1 MADEVD
7 IGADI
12 ADESEEVDDKLA
24 LAVFSYNE
32 VLDATKHQDDKIGR
46 MITGIAFL
54 TAAALSLAA
63 LGGAEFVTRS
73 FYVGPFHLPLGLIT
87 LIVFLVGVIF
97 TVLLL
102 LGSLATPLRIPGLGQ
117 EDEAQRKRRRQQKWV
132 RDVRVSQSYFY
143 PISGVS
149 VDRWVDKWRGS
160 VEDLKEERLEQLI
173 REIHNLAVRTTFKY
187 NRGTEAVSALSF
199 SLLTLGLAAIFVSI
213 SAATAG
219 DDAIVLNPLQRV
231 IIGLLLGGYSAMQ
244 LLIRVKYDSQEVKSN
259 PQQWTLV
266 RNPRTFANV
275 FGLFVVTSVLFDRSW
290 PATGWWF
297 AAAGLLGVAAV
308 ASYFL
313 AAPTITRSHVTTQL
327 RSNQLTIPIALVLA
341 TGGVLTFAAQGW
353 YSFQLLTAV
362 LLVFSLNAVQI
373 IAADRR
379 TTDVPTEDQ
388 PSAAPTGSPPAGAD
402 RQHGS

>member
-1 MADEVD
+1 MADEAG

-12 ADESEEVDDKLA
+12 ADEPDEVDPKLELA
-24 LAVFSYNE
+24 LFSYNE

-63 LGGAEFVTRS
+63 LGGARFVTRS
-73 FYVGPFHLPLGLIT
+73 FYVSPYYIPLGLIT

-117 EDEAQRKRRRQQKWV
+117 EDEAERKRRRQQKWV
-132 RDVRVSQSYFY
+132 RDVPVSQSYFY

-160 VEDLKEERLEQLI
+160 VEDLKEERLESLI

-199 SLLTLGLAAIFVSI
+199 SLLTLGLAATFVSI

-219 DDAIVLNPLQRV
+219 DSAIVLSPLQRL
-231 IIGLLLGGYSAMQ
+231 IIGFLLGGYSAMQ
-244 LLIRVKYDSQEVKSN
+244 LLIRVKYDSQEIKSN
-259 PQQWTLV
+259 AQQWTLV

-275 FGLFVVTSVLFDRSW
+275 FGLFVFVSVLMDQQW
-290 PATGWWF
+290 PAAWPWF
-297 AAAGLLGVAAV
+297 LLVVVLGVCGV

-313 AAPTITRSHVTTQL
+313 AAPTITKDHVRSRL

-341 TGGVLTFAAQGW
+341 TIGVVVFAALGW
-353 YSFQLLTAV
+353 YAAQLLTSV

-379 TTDVPTEDQ
+379 RTDAT
-388 PSAAPTGSPPAGAD
+388 
-402 RQHGS
+402 